1 MSPDESYIIAQL
13 IDLPN
18 NPFEV
23 IFSKDR
29 VITRD
34 SVKAKYGVLVP
45 PSWDTLDYLAVR
57 EGPCTPEGGTLA
69 VMRNGDVG
77 HIERRGDRVWYGWEG
92 RDLLGLAE
100 VAAFESAD
108 EETIALRERCVAA
121 RRDAP
126 DTWCTEADWRSA
138 TRVNDR
144 PDAVTQLAHL
154 FDTDRAGTINLFPRD
169 GVGYN
174 TKVPG
179 RHAGESFHEK
189 DAFVAVWGAGVS
201 GERVKVAVNGAVPMA
216 LYRWVTGEPAVS
228 GQDGWGYPDAL
239 GGVLGE

>member
-1 MSPDESYIIAQL
+1 
-13 IDLPN
+13 
-18 NPFEV
+18 
-23 IFSKDR
+23 
-29 VITRD
+29 
-34 SVKAKYGVLVP
+34 
-45 PSWDTLDYLAVR
+45 
-57 EGPCTPEGGTLA
+57 
-69 VMRNGDVG
+69 
-77 HIERRGDRVWYGWEG
+77 
-92 RDLLGLAE
+92 
-100 VAAFESAD
+100 
-108 EETIALRERCVAA
+108 
-121 RRDAP
+121 
-126 DTWCTEADWRSA
+126 
-138 TRVNDR
+138 
-144 PDAVTQLAHL
+144 VTQLAHL